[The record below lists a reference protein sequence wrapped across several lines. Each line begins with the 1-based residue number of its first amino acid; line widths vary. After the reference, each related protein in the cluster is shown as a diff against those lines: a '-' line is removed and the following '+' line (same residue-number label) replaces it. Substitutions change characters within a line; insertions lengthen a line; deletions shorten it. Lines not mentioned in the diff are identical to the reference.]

1 MYHAEDEYLSG
12 VKPVEKQMLGES
24 PHRSSSHIAEYR
36 RLKCAQRSR
45 CRATHYAQYG
55 GGGLPSPS
63 ARRERFQIASNT
75 LDLFDDVS
83 DSRIA
88 EDKTVLFSS
97 LTGAL
102 AESGNQALAA
112 YFGYR
117 KFNFRPLGGCDEF
130 LFEIA

>member
-1 MYHAEDEYLSG
+1 
-12 VKPVEKQMLGES
+12 MLGES

-75 LDLFDDVS
+75 LDLFYDVS

-97 LTGAL
+97 LP
-102 AESGNQALAA
+102 
-112 YFGYR
+112 
-117 KFNFRPLGGCDEF
+117 RPLAHSPDRLPAADLRCPQLKLAPPARRRGLPSG
-130 LFEIA
+130 